1 MAESCRVLIIFQ
13 DKPLRLAL
21 HQSFSRFGLLRLD
34 LLWFRPNEKQR
45 FARKA
50 SCAAI
55 IAAHHKTRW
64 LPSACWMGRRNGI
77 LLVSSCLEQLWMTF
91 PCIQF
96 QHKFLYWTSN
106 NYFISFSLRAASSAK
121 YVQIPNHNLYIFF
134 DWNVMLLIN
143 YHIVLHQLE
152 VSHDGDFYY
161 MVNID
166 PIFDHYFRSYNNRL
180 PS

>member
-64 LPSACWMGRRNGI
+64 LPSACWMCRRNGI

-121 YVQIPNHNLYIFF
+121 YVQIPSAPARRQ
-134 DWNVMLLIN
+134 
-143 YHIVLHQLE
+143 HIKDSRITLSDNQPFWIAPASIAYSPLT
-152 VSHDGDFYY
+152 
-161 MVNID
+161 
-166 PIFDHYFRSYNNRL
+166 L
-180 PS
+180 